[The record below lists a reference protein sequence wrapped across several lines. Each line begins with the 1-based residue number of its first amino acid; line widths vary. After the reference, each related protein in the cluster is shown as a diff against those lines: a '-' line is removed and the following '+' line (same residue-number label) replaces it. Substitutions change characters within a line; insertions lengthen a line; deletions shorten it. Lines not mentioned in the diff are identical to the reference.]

1 MKTSEEIDELMS
13 KAVEAGLD
21 GLDFMAD
28 FDYERIAASFN
39 GIGPSCLSEEQ
50 RQKLS
55 KYLALF
61 LPAALIH
68 DMRYEASNGQR
79 DAFNY
84 ANFEFRDN
92 CYALATHAY
101 GIFNWRRYRA
111 YFVAWLLFKAVASE
125 VGWLIWRDAARSLEL
140 RAWRGKPP

>member
-1 MKTSEEIDELMS
+1 MKSEAEIDALMTT
-13 KAVEAGLD
+13 AVEAGLD
-21 GLDFMAD
+21 GLDFMAR
-28 FDYERIAASFN
+28 FTYAQIAPAFN

-125 VGWLIWRDAARSLEL
+125 VGWLIWRDAFTKNLTQNIKE
-140 RAWRGKPP
+140 GQ